1 MPSKAFPWTCF
12 ANGLSTIGMCVG
24 SYSCFC
30 SLANMLLFLTLLAF
44 CKRSIL
50 ERRVGCGPGDAVSPR
65 AAKRFSAL
73 RREGVVLAESRSSR
87 LFQSRRGDEAASEAL
102 NGEDWNGE
110 ESNKF
115 WGVLVCVLFQ
125 RLRDVVA
132 RSETKSSSTRSSHAV
147 KQSRV
152 FPHPRSQH
160 QGHISYLISSL
171 SIISW
176 ETRTIP
182 PLLRRRQLGQR
193 PG

>member
-12 ANGLSTIGMCVG
+12 ASGLSTIGMCVG

-30 SLANMLLFLTLLAF
+30 SLANILLFLTLLAF
-44 CKRSIL
+44 CKRSML

-65 AAKRFSAL
+65 AAKMFSAL
-73 RREGVVLAESRSSR
+73 RREGVFLAESRSSR

-110 ESNKF
+110 ESNIF
-115 WGVLVCVLFQ
+115 WSVLACVLFQ
-125 RLRDVVA
+125 RLRNVVV
-132 RSETKSSSTRSSHAV
+132 RGETKSSFTRSSHAV
-147 KQSRV
+147 KQSRI
-152 FPHPRSQH
+152 FLHHRSHH
-160 QGHISYLISSL
+160 QDYLSYLISPL

-182 PLLRRRQLGQR
+182 PLLRRRQLG
-193 PG
+193 